1 MTTERDSG
9 SLKKWRTRLK
19 TKCTPFH
26 SSSDMRQVVMNQT
39 QLCIKLSI
47 LEDLQNMYPY
57 QIDAADVTQW
67 IKYPSDAFVRIRLFI
82 PLLRRCYLQISRP
95 ASVTFR
101 HSSRA
106 ERNRILFLCPS
117 DNLASLLHSRVLGTR
132 RCSGKAKFCLT
143 GAKDFKENSYV
154 LCAMRA

>member
-1 MTTERDSG
+1 
-9 SLKKWRTRLK
+9 
-19 TKCTPFH
+19 
-26 SSSDMRQVVMNQT
+26 
-39 QLCIKLSI
+39 
-47 LEDLQNMYPY
+47 MYPY

-67 IKYPSDAFVRIRLFI
+67 IKYPSDAFVRIRFFI

-117 DNLASLLHSRVLGTR
+117 DNLASLLHSPVLGTR

-143 GAKDFKENSYV
+143 GAKDLKENSYV
-154 LCAMRA
+154 LCAPEYLRQRSICITRGRLRALLRLSCDCTTPKGGRARERERGRRG